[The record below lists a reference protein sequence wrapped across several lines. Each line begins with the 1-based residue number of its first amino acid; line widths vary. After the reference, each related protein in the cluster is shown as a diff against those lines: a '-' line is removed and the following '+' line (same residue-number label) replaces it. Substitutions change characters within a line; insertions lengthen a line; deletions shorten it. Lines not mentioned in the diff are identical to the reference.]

1 MLLCQPISCSIC
13 NLQGLYKMIEGVSE
27 PVVAIDYPDNG
38 TCAEIR
44 DGQVYAVR
52 SDITETLHVECFGK
66 SITLY

>member
-1 MLLCQPISCSIC
+1 
-13 NLQGLYKMIEGVSE
+13 MIEGVSE

-52 SDITETLHVECFGK
+52 SDITITETLHVECFGK